1 MTSYHMI
8 FKNGYS
14 GSLNKCGVL
23 PTHLPEVWP
32 QIDGTD
38 LAFLF
43 QLYCDGEKLNIPNTL
58 CIQGY
63 QLFEEGDY
71 NSDIV
76 VVQLPLN
83 AKENIQQIG
92 LSCPI
97 SPDYSGGDIE
107 FEVVEEQDNY
117 NLDDLDEFNQWEK
130 MRVLCS
136 KLLGWC
142 EKEIIPSNWVFLGWL
157 ADEAPLVIGGGYNL
171 CLFLTP
177 EGKVVASY
185 HRPC

>member
-14 GSLNKCGVL
+14 GSLNKCGGL

-38 LAFLF
+38 LSFLF
-43 QLYCDGEKLNIPNTL
+43 QLYCDEEKLNIPNTL

-76 VVQLPLN
+76 VIQLPPN

-97 SPDYSGGDIE
+97 SPDYAGGDIE
-107 FEVVEEQDNY
+107 FEIVEETNIFEE
-117 NLDDLDEFNQWEK
+117 NEK
-130 MRVLCS
+130 NGIDVFAS
-136 KLLGWC
+136 KLLGWHS
-142 EKEIIPSNWVFLGWL
+142 ENDLAEGNAFLGWL
-157 ADEAPLVIGGGYNL
+157 RDESPFVIGANCHC
-171 CLFLTP
+171 CLLVNAKGEVVTKFL
-177 EGKVVASY
+177 
-185 HRPC
+185 

>member
-1 MTSYHMI
+1 MI

-14 GSLNKCGVL
+14 GSLNKCGGL

-97 SPDYSGGDIE
+97 SPDYSCGDGSIDVTGE
-107 FEVVEEQDNY
+107 RLTAEKVPYFWAFRASDHQRRGAKMAPKIAP
-117 NLDDLDEFNQWEK
+117 WEHIK
-130 MRVLCS
+130 
-136 KLLGWC
+136 G
-142 EKEIIPSNWVFLGWL
+142 
-157 ADEAPLVIGGGYNL
+157 
-171 CLFLTP
+171 
-177 EGKVVASY
+177 
-185 HRPC
+185 

>member
-1 MTSYHMI
+1 MISYHMI

-14 GSLNKCGVL
+14 GSLNKCGGL

-32 QIDGTD
+32 QIDGAD

-76 VVQLPLN
+76 VIQLPPN

-97 SPDYSGGDIE
+97 SPDYAGGDIE
-107 FEVVEEQDNY
+107 FEMVEETNIFEE
-117 NLDDLDEFNQWEK
+117 NEK
-130 MRVLCS
+130 NDIDVFAS
-136 KLLGWC
+136 KLLGWYS
-142 EKEIIPSNWVFLGWL
+142 ENDFEEGNTFLGWL
-157 ADEAPLVIGGGYNL
+157 RDESPFVIGANCHC
-171 CLFLTP
+171 CLLVNSKGEVVTKFL
-177 EGKVVASY
+177 
-185 HRPC
+185 

>member
-1 MTSYHMI
+1 MI

-14 GSLNKCGVL
+14 GSLNKCGGL
-23 PTHLPEVWP
+23 PMHLPEVWP

>member
-1 MTSYHMI
+1 M
-8 FKNGYS
+8 
-14 GSLNKCGVL
+14 
-23 PTHLPEVWP
+23 
-32 QIDGTD
+32 
-38 LAFLF
+38 
-43 QLYCDGEKLNIPNTL
+43 
-58 CIQGY
+58 
-63 QLFEEGDY
+63 FEEGDY